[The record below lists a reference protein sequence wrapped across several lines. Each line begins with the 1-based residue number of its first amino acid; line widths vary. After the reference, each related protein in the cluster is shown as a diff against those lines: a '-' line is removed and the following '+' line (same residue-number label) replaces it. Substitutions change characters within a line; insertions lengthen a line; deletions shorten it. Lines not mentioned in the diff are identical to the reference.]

1 LPQPVA
7 EPTAPIAARQTRGR
21 ESMQEYILLTQ
32 AWLNPYA
39 TELRIAVTIVGVIV
53 LAGALRVAFGKG
65 LRRIFATLSARAA
78 TADERRRID
87 TVAKVLRSTI
97 SLLIVL
103 VAATVVLSQ
112 VGISIAP
119 ILGAAGVVGIAVGF
133 GAQSLVKDFF
143 AGVVLL
149 IENQIRVGDVVEIAG
164 MAGVVEEISLRRVR
178 LRSYDGSV
186 HHISN
191 GLITIVTNLSTDFAY
206 AVMNVGVAYKENID
220 EVFSVMT
227 EAAKSMREDD
237 AFAAKL
243 QGDLEIAGVDQWAD
257 SAIVIRAR
265 IKTNALEQWGVR
277 REYLK
282 RLKAAF
288 DARGISIPFPH
299 RTLIVENAEPLKP
312 APLPE

>member
-1 LPQPVA
+1 
-7 EPTAPIAARQTRGR
+7 
-21 ESMQEYILLTQ
+21 MQEYILLTKE
-32 AWLNPYA
+32 LLTPYA
-39 TELRIAVTIVGVIV
+39 SELRIGVTIVGVIV
-53 LAGALRVAFGKG
+53 LAGALRVAVGKV
-65 LRRIFATLSARAA
+65 LRRVFATLSARAA
-78 TADERRRID
+78 TAEERRRID

-97 SLLIVL
+97 SLLIML

-112 VGISIAP
+112 LGISIAP

-164 MAGVVEEISLRRVR
+164 LAGVVEEISLRRVR
-178 LRSYDGSV
+178 LRSYDGRV

-191 GLITIVTNLSTDFAY
+191 GLITTVTNLSTDFSY
-206 AVMNVGVAYKENID
+206 AVVDVGVAYKENVD
-220 EVFSVMT
+220 EVFAVMT
-227 EAAKSMREDD
+227 ETAKAMREDE

-282 RLKAAF
+282 RLKTAF

-299 RTLIVENAEPLKP
+299 RTLIVESAEPLKP